1 MRASQ
6 VPGTVQ
12 TSSTQADSSR
22 RAPEPHHAHDWAVAV
37 ERGPDWLFLRLQ
49 DDGGAEDGEGRP
61 LAERLWGMIRANRA
75 HRVVLELDRV
85 DAIDD
90 SLIGAIADLEAR
102 IRDDGGFVRVC
113 GLSETNLGRLR
124 SSGRADGL
132 PHFESRTEAVA
143 PRCGAAP

>member
-1 MRASQ
+1 MHAAHVQGDSQ
-6 VPGTVQ
+6 GGR
-12 TSSTQADSSR
+12 STRVVES
-22 RAPEPHHAHDWAVAV
+22 HHAHDWGVAV

-49 DDGGAEDGEGRP
+49 EDGAAADGEGRP

-90 SLIGAIADLEAR
+90 ILIGAIADVGTR
-102 IRDDGGFVRVC
+102 MRGDGGFIRVC
-113 GLSETNLGRLR
+113 GLSEPNLERLR
-124 SSGRADGL
+124 SSGRVNGL
-132 PHFESRTEAVA
+132 PHFESRTAAVA